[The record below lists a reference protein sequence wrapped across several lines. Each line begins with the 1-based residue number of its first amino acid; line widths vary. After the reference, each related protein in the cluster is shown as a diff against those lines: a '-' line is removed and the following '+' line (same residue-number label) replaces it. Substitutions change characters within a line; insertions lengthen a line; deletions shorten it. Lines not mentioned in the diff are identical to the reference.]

1 MCWWTRPLY
10 TYVNKA
16 ERFELKGTKAHNT
29 VVVDDREFDEWE
41 NSLGFA
47 HGVRLRAGSGWK
59 KKGRMSVCVRRA
71 YRVYDSENPVWV
83 NRKVIHISP
92 DIYILADE
100 CYTSGAHSYQQYF
113 HFDYRGTVR

>member
-47 HGVRLRAGSGWK
+47 HGVASEQAADGRKRDGCQFVCAGHTG
-59 KKGRMSVCVRRA
+59 
-71 YRVYDSENPVWV
+71 YRTLKIRY
-83 NRKVIHISP
+83 
-92 DIYILADE
+92 
-100 CYTSGAHSYQQYF
+100 G
-113 HFDYRGTVR
+113 